1 MDTGYKRG
9 NSPYAFSTGSSCSCF
24 SCSPTH
30 PSHSSSATTSL
41 PLLTAAPKS
50 SPEFTPAQSLLLHP
64 CLRISFHDKPA
75 LFRASC
81 HCTAS
86 ATRQPVLTG
95 SGAPRHWGELVPA
108 PPAPIPSIPPRPNS
122 PLVVCAGH
130 HCTAG
135 REATQLYVLRGTRAA
150 LQRKPTSA
158 PPCVSRN
165 S

>member
-1 MDTGYKRG
+1 MRLALAAAAA
-9 NSPYAFSTGSSCSCF
+9 AFPALQ
-24 SCSPTH
+24 PTLSQLL
-30 PSHSSSATTSL
+30 SHHLSSS
-41 PLLTAAPKS
+41 PHCS
-50 SPEFTPAQSLLLHP
+50 SEKFTGVHSCTQSLLLHP

-122 PLVVCAGH
+122 PLVVC
-130 HCTAG
+130 
-135 REATQLYVLRGTRAA
+135 RATVVEWHAKHYVLRATRTA

>member
-1 MDTGYKRG
+1 MRLALAAAAA
-9 NSPYAFSTGSSCSCF
+9 AFPALQ
-24 SCSPTH
+24 PTLSQLL
-30 PSHSSSATTSL
+30 SHHKSSS
-41 PLLTAAPKS
+41 PHCS
-50 SPEFTPAQSLLLHP
+50 SEKFTGVHSCTQSLLLRP

-135 REATQLYVLRGTRAA
+135 REATQHYVLRGTRAA

>member
-1 MDTGYKRG
+1 MRLALAAAAA
-9 NSPYAFSTGSSCSCF
+9 AFPALQ
-24 SCSPTH
+24 PTLSQLL
-30 PSHSSSATTSL
+30 SHHLSSS
-41 PLLTAAPKS
+41 PHCS
-50 SPEFTPAQSLLLHP
+50 SEKFTGVHSCTQSLLLHP

-108 PPAPIPSIPPRPNS
+108 PPAPIPSIPPPPNS

>member
-1 MDTGYKRG
+1 MRLALAAAAA
-9 NSPYAFSTGSSCSCF
+9 AFPALQ
-24 SCSPTH
+24 PTLSQLL
-30 PSHSSSATTSL
+30 SHHKSSS
-41 PLLTAAPKS
+41 PHCS
-50 SPEFTPAQSLLLHP
+50 SEKFTGVHSCTQSLLLHP